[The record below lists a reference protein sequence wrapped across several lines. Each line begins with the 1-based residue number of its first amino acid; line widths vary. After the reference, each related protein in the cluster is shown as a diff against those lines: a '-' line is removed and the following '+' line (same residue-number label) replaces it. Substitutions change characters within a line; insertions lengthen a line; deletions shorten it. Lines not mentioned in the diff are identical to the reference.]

1 MKFRY
6 IYFILSLVF
15 LSCDSIQELSLV
27 GQPDVKVRGFE
38 KGELALDLL
47 LKINNPNDRTFKV
60 KDADFSIMVNGS
72 KVGSSK
78 MDNSITINGN
88 STEVYA
94 FPMKI
99 KLNGEE
105 LSLNMLLSTFIQKQ
119 IHLKVDG
126 SIKAGSFLI
135 TQKFPVEW
143 EENVSL

>member
-15 LSCDSIQELSLV
+15 LSCDSIEELSLV
-27 GQPDVKVRGFE
+27 GQPDVKVRAFE

-72 KVGSSK
+72 EVGSSK

-119 IHLKVDG
+119 IHLKVNG
-126 SIKAGSFLI
+126 AIKAGSFLI